1 LGVGATAR
9 PEDNANAVLRSGILD
24 DDRRSARVDPPP
36 RTWIVTAGAVSL
48 VGLLVSGVL
57 LVSASAARPSMLSPP
72 THSRILPGWLAGPL
86 HGLWSLPLS
95 NSGLGVAFTLAIG
108 LMYVLYV
115 VSFVCASRLR
125 TGWVIAAI
133 VAIHAI
139 FFVSPPLP
147 LTDVFNY
154 LNYGRMEIVHGLN
167 PYATIPA
174 LEPHGDPAFAL
185 SNWHHLLSPYGPLFT
200 FFSFVLV
207 PFGVATSFWVF
218 KASLMLVSLA
228 SLWLVW
234 RCAELLHRDPRQ
246 AVLLVGC
253 NPLVLVWGLGGD
265 HNDFLMMFFVMLAV
279 YLLLRSRSR
288 SFAGALTVR
297 AELVLAPAR
306 LPALGTGL
314 VDGAALGRVAS
325 RLRRPLPGRRL
336 VLARGLCA
344 GPAPVVRLPRVP
356 LVASGGLGGGGV
368 VAGVGLDG
376 GAGAG
381 VGLDGGAGAGVG
393 LDGGAGAG
401 VGLDGGARA
410 GVGLDGGAGAGAVL
424 GGGARGG
431 SAASAGGSARG
442 GRARRLDVLPRDLAL
457 GRAEV
462 LQFGCGL
469 ALVCA
474 VAIKL
479 PAAIL
484 LPIVFVVS
492 THRRWLVAGI
502 AGGAAVIIL
511 AGYIAF
517 GTHLPDLGTQS
528 SLVTSVGLPNLLGYG
543 LGLGGETNGLRAL
556 LVVGLL
562 GVVGVCAVWARR
574 RSGDWIA
581 PAGFAVLVLLA
592 TLSWQAPWYVLWLLP
607 FAALTRRPHLR
618 VASLVFGVY
627 LLVAFAPAINLAPPS
642 SALQRVHAHEIAR
655 LVH

>member
-1 LGVGATAR
+1 
-9 PEDNANAVLRSGILD
+9 
-24 DDRRSARVDPPP
+24 
-36 RTWIVTAGAVSL
+36 VTG
-48 VGLLVSGVL
+48 GL

-86 HGLWSLPLS
+86 HGVWSLPQS
-95 NSGLGVAFTLAIG
+95 NTGLGVAFTLAIG
-108 LMYVLYV
+108 LMYTLYV
-115 VSFVCASRLR
+115 VAFVCAPRLR
-125 TGWVIAAI
+125 TAWVIATI

-139 FFVSPPLP
+139 FFLSPPLP

-174 LEPHGDPAFAL
+174 LEPHSDPAFEF

-200 FFSFVLV
+200 FFTFVLV
-207 PFGVATSFWVF
+207 PLGVATSFWVF

-234 RCAELLHRDPRQ
+234 RCAELLHRDPRK
-246 AVLLVGC
+246 AILLVGL

-279 YLLLRSRSR
+279 YLLLRSRAR
-288 SFAGALTVR
+288 AFAAALTVR
-297 AELVLAPAR
+297 AELVGVGHAPPAR
-306 LPALGTGL
+306 GARPVRDGGL
-314 VDGAALGRVAS
+314 LGRART
-325 RLRRPLPGRRL
+325 RLGGPLLGRRL
-336 VLARGLCA
+336 VLARGLSVA
-344 GPAPVVRLPRVP
+344 PAPAGSPGVG
-356 LVASGGLGGGGV
+356 AGFAGGGGW
-368 VAGVGLDG
+368 
-376 GAGAG
+376 
-381 VGLDGGAGAGVG
+381 
-393 LDGGAGAG
+393 
-401 VGLDGGARA
+401 
-410 GVGLDGGAGAGAVL
+410 
-424 GGGARGG
+424 
-431 SAASAGGSARG
+431 AAPGFGT
-442 GRARRLDVLPRDLAL
+442 GRAPAGLRARRARVRRLDVLLSDLAL

-474 VAIKL
+474 LAIKL

-492 THRRWLVAGI
+492 SHRRWLVAGI
-502 AGGAAVIIL
+502 VGGGVVIVL

-528 SLVTSVGLPNLLGYG
+528 SLVTPVGLPNLLGYG
-543 LGLGGETNGLRAL
+543 LGLGGETDALRAS
-556 LVVGLL
+556 LVVTLL
-562 GVVGVCAVWARR
+562 GVVGACVVWAGR

-607 FAALTRRPHLR
+607 FAALTRRSHLR
-618 VASLVFGVY
+618 VATLLFGVY
-627 LLVAFAPAINLAPPS
+627 LLVAFAPAVNLAPPS
-642 SALQRVHAHEIAR
+642 SALQRAHARETAR

>member
-1 LGVGATAR
+1 MPGDATTL
-9 PEDNANAVLRSGILD
+9 PLRD
-24 DDRRSARVDPPP
+24 AP
-36 RTWIVTAGAVSL
+36 AGASGLPRRALGRWAGALTGAEARTRLAAVAL
-48 VGLLVSGVL
+48 VTIVVLSALVV
-57 LVSASAARPSMLSPP
+57 VMAADRPSLLSAT
-72 THSRILPGWLAGPL
+72 THANFLPGWMAGPL
-86 HGLWSLPLS
+86 GGLWPGLTRNGTTLKYLF
-95 NSGLGVAFTLAIG
+95 SGSIV
-108 LMYVLYV
+108 LMYGAYLLAFAYARQLPV
-115 VSFVCASRLR
+115 R
-125 TGWVIAAI
+125 WVIAAI
-133 VAIHAI
+133 VAVHGI
-139 FFVSPPLP
+139 FLLSPPLA

-154 LNYGRMEIVHGLN
+154 INYGRMEVVHHLN
-167 PYATIPA
+167 PYTTIPI
-174 LEPHGDPAFAL
+174 LEPHNDPSFAL
-185 SNWHHLLSPYGPLFT
+185 SNWHQLLSPYGPLFT
-200 FFSFVLV
+200 LV
-207 PFGVATSFWVF
+207 TFAVVPLGVAASFWAL
-218 KASLMLVSLA
+218 KAILALA
-228 SLWLVW
+228 SLATLVLVW
-234 RCAELLHRDPRQ
+234 KCARLLGRDPL
-246 AVLLVGC
+246 AAIVLVGL
-253 NPLVLVWGLGGD
+253 NPIVLVWGLGGD

-344 GPAPVVRLPRVP
+344 GPAPVVRLPRAP
-356 LVASGGLGGGGV
+356 LVASGGLGGGV

-607 FAALTRRPHLR
+607 FAALTRRSHLR
-618 VASLVFGVY
+618 VATLVFGVY
-627 LLVAFAPAINLAPPS
+627 LLVAFAPAIDLAPPS
-642 SALQRVHAHEIAR
+642 SALQRAHARETDR